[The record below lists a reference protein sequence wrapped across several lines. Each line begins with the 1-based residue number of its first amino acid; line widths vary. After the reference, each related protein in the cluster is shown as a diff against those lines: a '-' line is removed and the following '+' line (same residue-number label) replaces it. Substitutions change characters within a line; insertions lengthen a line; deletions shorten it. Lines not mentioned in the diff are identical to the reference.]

1 MTQPTSNITSAYA
14 VINDGLENV
23 SSQKALFEAQLAK
36 LSTLGITPTVL
47 CIDPLSTPWQS
58 EQAPG
63 HFRSGCA
70 PIMALEHATQLI
82 AQGHP
87 AVIIEG
93 EEPLASGYTR
103 EQRHQL
109 MMVYSDQP
117 SIAELYTRLATQ
129 YMAQHRCDESE
140 FINLVDLVFQN
151 HLSVYQQQS
160 EQNKTHFSL
169 PSSKWFT
176 PVTSLFRGVDCANP
190 LIDFSGK
197 ILLCNDEVTQQLNA
211 PSRIQVAGVSLGII
225 DTDDEPQAIEKIVK
239 YDHLNT
245 AFTQACQQTGIDF
258 VEQFKQG
265 NALLETYTCYPVV
278 PMAFLTRNGFI
289 DSLAQLPEFLSKH
302 QITVTGGMNLA
313 RAPWNNPSL
322 NALITMFDQL
332 NTGEKRYGLVH
343 GNGGLGYRQGVAIL
357 KSLQ

>member
-1 MTQPTSNITSAYA
+1 MTQPTSNIISAYA
-14 VINDGLENV
+14 VINDDLASV
-23 SSQKALFEAQLAK
+23 ATQKEHFEAQLAE
-36 LSTLGITPTVL
+36 LSTLGITPKTL

-70 PIMALEHATQLI
+70 PIMALEHATHLI
-82 AQGHP
+82 AQGHS

-93 EEPLASGYTR
+93 EEPLATGYTR

-117 SIAELYTRLATQ
+117 SIAELYDRLATQ
-129 YMAQHRCDESE
+129 YVSQQGCSTEE

-151 HLSVYQQQS
+151 HLNVYQQQAI
-160 EQNKTHFSL
+160 NAKTHFSP

-176 PVTSLFRGVDCANP
+176 NVTPLFRGVDCANP

-197 ILLCNDEVTQQLNA
+197 LLLCSDSVAQQLG
-211 PSRIQVAGVSLGII
+211 SQSSVQVAGVALGII
-225 DTDDEPQAIEKIVK
+225 DTDDEPQAIEEIVK
-239 YDHLNT
+239 YDHLNA
-245 AFTQACQQTGIDF
+245 AFNQASQQSGINF

-265 NALLETYTCYPVV
+265 NALLEAYTCYPIV
-278 PMAFLTRNGFI
+278 PMAFLTRNGFV
-289 DSLAQLPEFLSKH
+289 DSIMDLPDFLAKYP
-302 QITVTGGMNLA
+302 ITVTGGMNLA

-322 NALITMFDQL
+322 NALITMFHQL
-332 NTGEKRYGLVH
+332 LAGEKQYGLVH

-357 KSLQ
+357 KSL